1 MNQELKGTH
10 VCPRIPSLCGY
21 DDACALAAAYAKGE
35 ADPVGIT
42 TRCLDAAPTQTAVYI
57 SVTPDRA
64 LMEAEAARA
73 RYRAGNPLSPFDGV
87 PLAWKDLFDVRGT
100 VTTGGSDLYKNNP
113 KAKEDGP
120 LVTLAARAG
129 MVCTGKLNT
138 TEFAYSTTGTN
149 PHFGN
154 PVNPYSKDGAARI
167 AGGSSS
173 GSAVAV
179 ASGILPIAMG
189 TDTGGSIRVPSA
201 FNGLTGF
208 KPTVGHY
215 SREGVLFLARTV
227 DTPGPI
233 ARSVRD
239 VIVMDRILR
248 GKPCHC
254 RAPEPLSLK
263 GRRFVVE
270 KSLLHDEA
278 VDPAARVMLESV
290 GERLEKAGAFVA
302 YRDVPMVREA
312 MQIIGQGWF
321 SGAESFTEIRWAL
334 DDPEKAERIDQR
346 IRKRA
351 ETSRTLDPSLIVRSY
366 WARHRLIDAIRKYL
380 DGDIL
385 ITQAVG
391 HGAPLLNE
399 LLDNEATFFRYISA
413 NTRLCMPFN
422 LMDMPGI
429 TLPAAL
435 DGNGMPLGVC
445 LYGPSG
451 ADEKVLEAAFAAE
464 QAITR
469 IK

>member
-1 MNQELKGTH
+1 MSQEMNATRTCPLKHT
-10 VCPRIPSLCGY
+10 LYGY
-21 DDACALAAAYAKGE
+21 DDACALAAAYARGE
-35 ADPVGIT
+35 ADPVAVT
-42 TRCLDAAPTQTAVYI
+42 TRCLEAAPNQKAVYI
-57 SVTPDRA
+57 SVTADRA

-73 RYRAGNPLSPFDGV
+73 RYRAGIPLSPFDGV
-87 PLAWKDLFDVRGT
+87 PLAWKDLFDVAGT
-100 VTTGGSDLYKNNP
+100 VTTGGSDLYRNNP
-113 KAKEDGP
+113 EAKADGP
-120 LVTLAARAG
+120 LVTYAARAG

-154 PVNPYSKDGAARI
+154 PVNPYSKEGEARI
-167 AGGSSS
+167 SGGSSS

-215 SREGVLFLARTV
+215 SREDVLFLARTV

-239 VIVMDRILR
+239 VVVIDKILR
-248 GKPCHC
+248 GEAC
-254 RAPEPLSLK
+254 RCRNPQPLSLK

-278 VDPAARVMLESV
+278 IDPAARGMLENV
-290 GERLEKAGAFVA
+290 GKCLEKAGAFVT
-302 YRDVPMVREA
+302 YRAVPMVQEA
-312 MQIIGQGWF
+312 IRIISQGWF
-321 SGAESFTEIRWAL
+321 SAAESFTEIRWAL

-351 ETSRTLDPSLIVRSY
+351 EGSRNLDPSLIVRSY
-366 WARHRLIDAIRKYL
+366 WARQRLSAAIRQDL
-380 DGDIL
+380 NGDIL
-385 ITQAVG
+385 IAQAVG
-391 HGAPLLNE
+391 HGAPLLDE
-399 LLDNEATFFRYISA
+399 LLGNEEIFFRYISA
-413 NTRLCMPFN
+413 NTRLGMPFN

-435 DGNGMPLGVC
+435 DADGMPLGVC

-451 ADEKVLEAAFAAE
+451 ADEKVLEAALAAE
-464 QAITR
+464 ETIV
-469 IK
+469 KGN